1 MTPQSYETT
10 PAAPHGPREATVQR
24 SLWNT
29 CASGCAKIPGTPAS
43 SSLFPILFPIVP
55 SHSFFPQS
63 PPRLRSHIRQKTA
76 DFCLKNPRS
85 IKNKNFPLIIDD
97 YIIYACGEQCTSH
110 ASLPHAAAIL
120 TPRARDAPS
129 QLPPPQDPLRL
140 RQRSRRKSRQP
151 PSAAAP
157 RGRAP

>member
-29 CASGCAKIPGTPAS
+29 CASGCAKTPGTPAS
-43 SSLFPILFPIVP
+43 NSLFPILFPIVP

-63 PPRLRSHIRQKTA
+63 APTPPQSHPSENRR
-76 DFCLKNPRS
+76 FCQKNPRS

-97 YIIYACGEQCTSH
+97 YIISACGEQCTSH

-129 QLPPPQDPLRL
+129 QLPPPQDPLRP
-140 RQRSRRKSRQP
+140 RRRSRRKSRQP